1 MSNAGHSIKD
11 IEPQEEDI
19 KEFFDK
25 LDEFVDLAE
34 DEISIFAEE
43 EPEIETFS
51 VMLMQVMIVKIIG
64 DVTGK
69 EYIFNGGGSIVE
81 VDKRDIGIIN
91 KYNVAITSC
100 CGTLSSPYF
109 KFV

>member
-1 MSNAGHSIKD
+1 MSNARDSIED
-11 IEPQEEDI
+11 IE
-19 KEFFDK
+19 
-25 LDEFVDLAE
+25 LDE
-34 DEISIFAEE
+34 IIEE
-43 EPEIETFS
+43 EPEIETIS
-51 VMLMQVMIVKIIG
+51 VMLMQSLVVKVIG

-81 VDKRDIGIIN
+81 VDKIDIGIIN
-91 KYNVAITSC
+91 KYNIATVSC